1 MIRNKLEKVSTKN
14 NLTILLEGWGCQNMI
29 RVFQNQSKGNMEYW
43 LSKLRRRFI
52 SQRTPCTWTT
62 LRVMMVTWSIA
73 AMLKIY
79 LQGWVSTQMFKRIGG
94 CSSMEVYE
102 VSRKCFWMAT
112 TFLQRSLL
120 VIFGHLGNQ
129 MTQWNK
135 VWS

>member
-1 MIRNKLEKVSTKN
+1 
-14 NLTILLEGWGCQNMI
+14 
-29 RVFQNQSKGNMEYW
+29 MEYW

-52 SQRTPCTWTT
+52 AQGTPCTWTT

-102 VSRKCFWMAT
+102 VSRQCFYMST
-112 TFLQRSLL
+112 TIFQRSLL
-120 VIFGHLGNQ
+120 VILGHLVNQ